1 MAYDHGLAD
10 RVRSILNRR
19 AGFSEREMFGGIA
32 FMINGHMCC
41 GVMKTNLMLRLTA
54 EGVAS
59 GLRRPHTR
67 PMAFAGKP
75 PMKAMMFVEAE
86 GCDSEEAL
94 HEWVKEAL
102 AVTVA
107 MPPKKVAVK
116 KTARRSRP
124 RARA

>member
-41 GVMKTNLMLRLTA
+41 GVMKTNLMLRLTH
-54 EGVAS
+54 EGVTK
-59 GLRRPHTR
+59 GLQRPHTR

-75 PMKAMMFVEAE
+75 SMKAMMLVEAE

-94 HEWVKEAL
+94 HEWVKAAL
-102 AVTVA
+102 AVAVA
-107 MPPKKVAVK
+107 MPPKKAGVK
-116 KTARRSRP
+116 KAARGSRSSG
-124 RARA
+124 RA

>member
-19 AGFSEREMFGGIA
+19 PGFSEREMFGGIA

-41 GVMKTNLMLRLTA
+41 GVMKTNLMLRLTSDA
-54 EGVAS
+54 VTK
-59 GLRRPHTR
+59 GLKRPHTR

-94 HEWVKEAL
+94 HEWVKAAL
-102 AVTVA
+102 AVAVA
-107 MPPKKVAVK
+107 MPPKKVAK
-116 KTARRSRP
+116 KKAARGSRSRG
-124 RARA
+124 RA